1 MCMRWRQAAMALLPA
16 GALAL
21 VAVGCGGNSGGEA
34 PATAAPAASHEVTH
48 SAPKPQPTT
57 KGVQQPDAVP
67 NQVAIDNFRF
77 SPRELT
83 VTAGT
88 TVTWVN
94 NDDVPHT
101 ATSTAK
107 PKVFDSRTLDT
118 DAKFSH
124 VFTTPGTYDYF
135 CAVHPNMTGRI
146 IVK

>member
-21 VAVGCGGNSGGEA
+21 VAVGCGGSGGEG
-34 PATAAPAASHEVTH
+34 PATVMAADGHTATH
-48 SAPKPQPTT
+48 SAPQPQPTT

-67 NQVAIDNFRF
+67 NQITIDNFRF

-107 PKVFDSRTLDT
+107 PKAFESGTLDT
-118 DAKFSH
+118 DQKYSF
-124 VFTTPGTYDYF
+124 VFTKAGAYDYF
-135 CAVHPNMTGRI
+135 CAVHPKMTGRI
-146 IVK
+146 TVK